1 MLVYN
6 KIKNKGT
13 IATIDCLQ
21 GIVICTCPC
30 QCHTMKIIN
39 LVFYYRCIYCR
50 TVNRI
55 NSQYKSKQ
63 TVATISAGVCMSIC
77 ACCCFVEAVK
87 SVTLALTDGCLYSI
101 IIRRVN
107 DKIKNND
114 TVRSMDCLQT
124 LIIRAG
130 YIRIKAVFGVSL
142 ICTNLC
148 VKFRAYMLVYNKI
161 KNKDT
166 IATIDGLQGIV
177 IHALFSQCHTMKI
190 INLIFYYRCIY
201 CRTVNRINS
210 QYKSKQTVAT
220 ISAGVCMS
228 ICACCCFVEAVKSVT
243 LALTDGCLYSI
254 IIRRVNDKI
263 KNNDTV
269 RSMDCLQTL
278 IIRAGAVGIKAI
290 LGISLSLTYIGIE
303 IRPRIHVYKQMKH
316 YGTIA
321 TMHAFQCT
329 TIYAG
334 SSKSSAKKII
344 MPVFSDCIV
353 NMRVVLL
360 PNLQLQSCDT
370 VATKSAA

>member
-63 TVATISAGVCMSIC
+63 TVATISTGVSMSIC
-77 ACCCFVEAVK
+77 ACRCFIEAVK
-87 SVTLALTDGCLYSI
+87 RVSLALTDGCSYRI
-101 IIRRVN
+101 IVSRV
-107 DKIKNND
+107 DYKIKDND
-114 TVRSMDCLQT
+114 TVRSM
-124 LIIRAG
+124 A
-130 YIRIKAVFGVSL
+130 
-142 ICTNLC
+142 
-148 VKFRAYMLVYNKI
+148 
-161 KNKDT
+161 
-166 IATIDGLQGIV
+166 
-177 IHALFSQCHTMKI
+177 
-190 INLIFYYRCIY
+190 
-201 CRTVNRINS
+201 
-210 QYKSKQTVAT
+210 
-220 ISAGVCMS
+220 
-228 ICACCCFVEAVKSVT
+228 
-243 LALTDGCLYSI
+243 
-254 IIRRVNDKI
+254 
-263 KNNDTV
+263 
-269 RSMDCLQTL
+269 CLQTL

-290 LGISLSLTYIGIE
+290 LGISLSMTYIGIE
-303 IRPRIHVYKQMKH
+303 IRPHIHVYKQMKH

-321 TMHAFQCT
+321 TMHTFQCI
-329 TIYAG
+329 TIYTG

-353 NMRVVLL
+353 NMCVVLL

-370 VATKSAA
+370 VAIKSAV